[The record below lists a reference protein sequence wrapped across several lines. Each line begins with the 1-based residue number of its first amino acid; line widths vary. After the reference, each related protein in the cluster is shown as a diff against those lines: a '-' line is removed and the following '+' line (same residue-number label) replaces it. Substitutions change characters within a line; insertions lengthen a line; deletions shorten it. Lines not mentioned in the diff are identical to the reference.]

1 MSKVKMFH
9 ETGRTMIEMLGVI
22 SILGMMAL
30 GGAVGVSRAIDVWRA
45 WQVEAQVPQLVRDVK
60 ALYAWKEDFS
70 GLNMDF
76 ICDNITKVHGAG
88 CKGDAFVSPWG
99 GQITVATG
107 DSMYGVDITYTDVPN
122 TIRNQILDGNRYL
135 PMIAEVKENG
145 TNLVFSTG
153 YGDDVDISC
162 ETIKCKGD
170 AVCDEATV
178 ECVCTN
184 GGNPEAGCLDVCPA
198 STSIEGL
205 GGYAGATDSDG
216 NWCYCTD
223 VDTKWDSTSSSCV
236 AADGTCS
243 SFTDCNRDEYC
254 GDSNASCTV
263 ENPSVCRKL
272 NFSEYPITYTDEDG
286 VEQSETYYVSDYT
299 MSWWDTKNACAKLN
313 KNMPEDPSEFVL
325 NWNKGSGSHTP
336 NKRLEALK
344 SAAGDNFFWTE
355 KLTNDACYAFYM
367 YTNGFVTNGANR
379 NLDNRYVVAVCR

>member
-88 CKGDAFVSPWG
+88 CKGNAFVSPWG

-107 DSMYGVDITYTDVPN
+107 DSMYGFDITYTNVPN

-135 PMIAEVKENG
+135 PMVAEVKENG

-184 GGNPEAGCLDVCPA
+184 GGNPEEGCFETCPTG
-198 STSIEGL
+198 TSIEGR

-216 NWCYCTD
+216 NKCYCTD
-223 VDTKWDSTSSSCV
+223 VDTKWDSTTSACV

-243 SFTDCNRDEYC
+243 SSTDCNRDEYC
-254 GDSNASCTV
+254 GDANSSCRE

-272 NFSEYPITYTDEDG
+272 NFHKYPITYTDENG
-286 VEQSETYYVSDYT
+286 VNQSETWYVSYG
-299 MSWWDTKNACAKLN
+299 MSWFDAKNACAKLN

-325 NWNKGSGSHTP
+325 NWYKGSGTP
-336 NKRLEALK
+336 NKRFEALK
-344 SAAGDNFFWTE
+344 SAAGDNDLWFWTE
-355 KLTNDACYAFYM
+355 RLTNDVCYAVSSDPDGRIYNH
-367 YTNGFVTNGANR
+367 Y
-379 NLDNRYVVAVCR
+379 RYFEHVAVCR